1 VPDVQLTA
9 TGKALTVLG
18 LFVRGR
24 EELTLTE
31 IARHTGMPLSTTHRI
46 VGELAAW
53 GALERSADGRWIV
66 GLRLWE
72 VGSVCPRGQI
82 LKEVALP

>member
-1 VPDVQLTA
+1 
-9 TGKALTVLG
+9 
-18 LFVRGR
+18 
-24 EELTLTE
+24 
-31 IARHTGMPLSTTHRI
+31 MPLSTTHRI